1 MTSLQI
7 EISIAAIILLII
19 IIICLAK
26 NRMSIKHSI
35 AWLLLPLVFII
46 IAIFPS
52 PIEAFAQWLGFETLA
67 NFIFVAIIALLIV
80 ICFFL
85 TISISRQQAEI
96 TKLIQELSI
105 IKHQKQPNEKP
116 KK

>member
-7 EISIAAIILLII
+7 EISIAAIILFII

-26 NRMSIKHSI
+26 NRMSIKNSI

-52 PIEAFAQWLGFETLA
+52 PLESFAKWLGFETLS
-67 NFIFVAIIALLIV
+67 NFIFVAIIALLII

-85 TISISRQQAEI
+85 TISNSRQQTEI
-96 TKLIQELSI
+96 TKLIQEVSI
-105 IKHQKQPNEKP
+105 LKHNKSQNDKS

>member
-7 EISIAAIILLII
+7 EISIAAIILLIL

-26 NRMSIKHSI
+26 NRMSIKNSI

-52 PIEAFAQWLGFETLA
+52 PIEAFAKWLGFETLA
-67 NFIFVAIIALLIV
+67 NFIFVAIIALLII

-85 TISISRQQAEI
+85 TISLSRQQAEI
-96 TKLIQELSI
+96 TKLIQEISI
-105 IKHQKQPNEKP
+105 LKSQTKGSKNG